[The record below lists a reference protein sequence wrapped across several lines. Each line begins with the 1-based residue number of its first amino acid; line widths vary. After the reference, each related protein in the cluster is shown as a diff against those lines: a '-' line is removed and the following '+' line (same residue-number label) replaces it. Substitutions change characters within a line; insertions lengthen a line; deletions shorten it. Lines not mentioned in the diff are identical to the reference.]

1 MRLPM
6 ACLCVTLLATLT
18 FTAQVVNA
26 GKYNPTLNVGDA
38 APEFKDLPGTDDK
51 NHSLAE
57 LKDKSVVVVIF
68 TCNTC
73 PTAVDYEDRVMALA
87 KKYAGNGKV
96 GIVAINANQVEGDLL
111 PKMKERATERS
122 FNFLYVHDDTQQVAK
137 AYGATFTPE
146 FFVLD
151 ATRKIAYMGALDD
164 ATKPDQVKVRYV
176 EDAIDAVL
184 AGRTPE
190 TRETIARGCL
200 VRYAR
205 QRAKK

>member
-1 MRLPM
+1 MRLPT
-6 ACLCVTLLATLT
+6 ACLCVTLLATMT
-18 FTAQVVNA
+18 FTAQFSNA

-87 KKYAGNGKV
+87 KKYAANGKV

-111 PKMKERATERS
+111 PKMKERATERN

-151 ATRKIAYMGALDD
+151 ANRKIAYMGALDD

>member
-1 MRLPM
+1 M
-6 ACLCVTLLATLT
+6 ALRITGLMIFLLTVLCVLPSW
-18 FTAQVVNA
+18 VDA

-38 APEFKDLPGTDDK
+38 APEWKNLPGTDDK
-51 NHSLAE
+51 NHSLAD
-57 LKDKSVVVVIF
+57 LKDKAVVVVAF

-73 PTAVDYEDRVMALA
+73 PTAVDYEDRIMAIG
-87 KKYAGNGKV
+87 KKYAAGGKV
-96 GIVAINANQVEGDLL
+96 AVVAINANQVEGDLL

-122 FNFLYVHDDTQQVAK
+122 FNFTYLHDDTQQVAK

-151 ATRKIAYMGALDD
+151 QNRKIVYMGALDD
-164 ATKPDQVKVRYV
+164 ATKVDEVKVKYV
-176 EDAIDAVL
+176 EDAVDAAL

-190 TRETIARGCL
+190 TRETVARGCL

-205 QRAKK
+205 QRPKK